1 MIPVAKL
8 IEELKKYPSD
18 ALAYAYDGEF
28 IGIVI
33 VSRGTD
39 SKGGDQ
45 LGEIP
50 ASEWD
55 EVDEKSIRK
64 RNKLSL

>member
-1 MIPVAKL
+1 MIPVEKL
-8 IEELKKYPSD
+8 IEELKKYPPD

-33 VSRGTD
+33 VSPETD
-39 SKGGDQ
+39 GKGGDQ
-45 LGEIP
+45 LGAIP

-55 EVDEKSIRK
+55 AVDEKYIRGK
-64 RNKLSL
+64 NNLSL

>member
-1 MIPVAKL
+1 MITAAKL
-8 IEELKKYPSD
+8 INELKKYPPD
-18 ALAYAYDGEF
+18 ALAYAYEGEF

-33 VSRGTD
+33 VSSDKDGRG
-39 SKGGDQ
+39 KQ

-55 EVDEKSIRK
+55 ELDEKYLKKSTK
-64 RNKLSL
+64 SSS